1 MSIEKKLLNLVLF
14 FLLVL
19 DFPALLFSYYVF
31 SGLKNYPVIN
41 LLLGYILAVA
51 TFGAL
56 VVVLIYKNVKNAKQ
70 RKGFNVPY
78 YSAIVLFF
86 GNFIAATIVGLIA
99 SKMTELPSETLALR
113 LNGAFA
119 INMNIIALFIFTYSK
134 IVNFNEV
141 KHLFNKFKIS
151 ANLKIIIS
159 VLSITLW
166 IGPIIIKYLYT
177 KGILDKQSSWNAT
190 YISLSLNVILA
201 FTVYFVI
208 RFILKPVEELN
219 NSMQSYGKGD
229 FTRKI
234 NISSFDEF
242 REISL
247 NLENMV
253 NEISKVI
260 RGFEGTIYKSKDV
273 TEITNKNFEKLL
285 SSIEETRNSTIE
297 QTKSVEKI
305 SAAVEEITASLEEL
319 SSQAA
324 TLNNTASDTLEINE
338 KLLNT
343 TNLGKENL
351 EKVKTANSR
360 VVSKYLGLDEKISKL
375 LNFTQNIGEIV
386 NTIRN
391 IAEQTNLLALNAAI
405 EAARAGEAGKGF
417 AVVADEIRKLAEET
431 KGATD
436 IITNTIQEIT
446 KSSDVIKNETS
457 QVKEEIENSQEEIE
471 SLTSVLDEI
480 LESFKKLSSIVD
492 VLAAHSQEQNASVE
506 EMSSAANEV
515 LNQVNNVY
523 KLSEG
528 VQKFSEEDKEVANM
542 LYNNIS
548 NLTEMIF
555 NLNQEI
561 KKFKFE

>member
-1 MSIEKKLLNLVLF
+1 MSIERKLLNLVLF

-31 SGLKNYPVIN
+31 SGLKNYPVTN
-41 LLLGYILAVA
+41 LLIGYLLAVV

-56 VVVLIYKNVKNAKQ
+56 VAFFIYKNVKNVK
-70 RKGFNVPY
+70 RGKGFNVPTF
-78 YSAIVLFF
+78 SSIVLFL
-86 GNFIAATIVGLIA
+86 GNFVAATVVGLVA
-99 SKMTELPSETLALR
+99 SKMTDLPSETLALR

-119 INMNIIALFIFTYSK
+119 INMNIIALFIFTYSR
-134 IVNFNEV
+134 IINFDEIRD
-141 KHLFNKFKIS
+141 LFNKFKIGV
-151 ANLKIIIS
+151 NLKILIS

-166 IGPIIIKYLYT
+166 IGPIIIRYLYT
-177 KGILDKQSSWNAT
+177 KGILDQHNSWNAT

-208 RFILKPVEELN
+208 RFILRPVEELN
-219 NSMQSYGKGD
+219 NSMKKYGQGD

-234 NISSFDEF
+234 NISSLDEF

-253 NEISKVI
+253 NEISKII
-260 RGFEGTIYKSKDV
+260 REFEGTIYKSKDV
-273 TEITNKNFEKLL
+273 TEIANKNFEKLL

-319 SSQAA
+319 SSHAV
-324 TLNNTASDTLEINE
+324 TLNNTASDTMKINN

-351 EKVKTANSR
+351 EKVKNANDR
-360 VVSKYLGLDEKISKL
+360 VVSKYLGLDEKISEL

-436 IITNTIQEIT
+436 VITNTIQEIT
-446 KSSDVIKNETS
+446 ESSDVIKNETS

-471 SLTSVLDEI
+471 KLTSVLNEI
-480 LESFKKLSSIVD
+480 LESFNNLSSIVD

-506 EMSSAANEV
+506 EMSSAASEV

-523 KLSEG
+523 KLSED
-528 VQKFSEEDKEVANM
+528 VQKFSEEDEEVANM
-542 LYNNIS
+542 LYTNIS
-548 NLTEMIF
+548 SLTEMIF
-555 NLNQEI
+555 KLNQEI
-561 KKFKFE
+561 RKFKLK

>member
-1 MSIEKKLLNLVLF
+1 MPIEKKLLNLVLF

-70 RKGFNVPY
+70 GKGFNVPY
-78 YSAIVLFF
+78 YSTIVLFF

-99 SKMTELPSETLALR
+99 SKMAELPSETLALR

-119 INMNIIALFIFTYSK
+119 INMNIIALFIFAYSK
-134 IVNFNEV
+134 IVNFDEI

-166 IGPIIIKYLYT
+166 IGPIIIRYLYS
-177 KGILDKQSSWNAT
+177 KGILDQHNSWNAT
-190 YISLSLNVILA
+190 YISLLLNVILA
-201 FTVYFVI
+201 FTIYLVI
-208 RFILKPVEELN
+208 KYILKPVEELN
-219 NSMQSYGKGD
+219 NSMQSYGQGD

-234 NISSFDEF
+234 NISSLDEF
-242 REISL
+242 KEISL

-253 NEISKVI
+253 NEISNII
-260 RGFEGTIYKSKDV
+260 REFKGTIYKSKDV
-273 TEITNKNFEKLL
+273 TEFANKNFEKLI

-319 SSQAA
+319 SNQAA

-351 EKVKTANSR
+351 EKVKNANSR
-360 VVSKYLGLDEKISKL
+360 VVSKYHGLDEKISKL
-375 LNFTQNIGEIV
+375 LDFTQNIGEIV

-436 IITNTIQEIT
+436 VITNTIQEIT
-446 KSSDVIKNETS
+446 KSSDVIKDETD
-457 QVKEEIENSQEEIE
+457 QVKEEIEKSQEEIE
-471 SLTSVLDEI
+471 KLASVLDEI
-480 LESFKKLSSIVD
+480 LESFNKLSSIVD

-523 KLSEG
+523 KLSED
-528 VQKFSEEDKEVANM
+528 VQKFSEEDKEIANI
-542 LYNNIS
+542 LYSNIS
-548 NLTEMIF
+548 SLTEMIF
-555 NLNQEI
+555 KLNQEI